1 MIEDLTQAELR
12 LIEAAKRG
20 EVADYSDG
28 NAANND
34 PAQGAS
40 WNGERALRGEM
51 VRQLCLGLNPKWT
64 VDPRGIRI
72 LGARIAADLDL
83 SGANITFPFELERCH
98 VAGSLFLRDVMAM
111 RLSFSGSWLVD
122 GLQAGGL
129 VTKGNVFLNGGFA
142 AKGEVRLLGADIGG
156 VLACG
161 QGSFENPDGEA
172 LSADGMTVKGDV
184 FLNNGFAAKGQ
195 VRFLGADI
203 GGDLACSQGTFE
215 IPDGDALSADR
226 MTVKGTVFLNDGFTA
241 KGKVRFAGADI
252 GSNLACSQGTFEN
265 PDGEA
270 LSADGITVKGG
281 VFLNG
286 GFTAKGKVRLLGA
299 GIGGNLECSQ
309 GTFENPDGEAL
320 SADGM
325 TVKGGV
331 FLDDGFTAK
340 GEVRLLGA
348 DIGGVLGC
356 RQGTFENPDGNALSA
371 DRMTVKGSV
380 FLNDGFTAKGKVRLL
395 GAGIGGNLECSQGT
409 FENPDGDALSADGMT
424 VKGSVFLNDGF
435 TAKGEVRLLGADIGG
450 DLACRQGTFEN
461 PDGNALSADGM
472 TVKGDVFLS
481 NGFTAKGE
489 VRFAGADIGGDL
501 VCRLARFEVTPPL
514 EIRGESAAFS
524 LEGARVKGVLHW
536 REVASLGRVTFA
548 HAKVGG
554 LNDERDSWPTPGS
567 LDLNGFEY
575 SEFASNAPTGSAD
588 RIAWLRR
595 QVSFQPQPYEQAI
608 RVLRHLGHDHDAR
621 RVAIEKQIALRE
633 SGFLN
638 GWGNWWNWFF
648 GVTVSYGYQPWKAL
662 IMALGFCIVGA
673 GAFDLGHG
681 YGLISPT
688 DSRVYFRE
696 EFVNS
701 QGAWLPPQ
709 YPKFNA
715 PIYSVDVFLPIV
727 DLHQESRWL
736 PNMRNNW
743 GWALWLYMWVHILS
757 GWALTSVFVAALT
770 GIIKKD

>member
-72 LGARIAADLDL
+72 LGARIADDLDL

-215 IPDGDALSADR
+215 TPDGDALSADR

-265 PDGEA
+265 PDGE
-270 LSADGITVKGG
+270 
-281 VFLNG
+281 
-286 GFTAKGKVRLLGA
+286 
-299 GIGGNLECSQ
+299 
-309 GTFENPDGEAL
+309 
-320 SADGM
+320 
-325 TVKGGV
+325 
-331 FLDDGFTAK
+331 
-340 GEVRLLGA
+340 
-348 DIGGVLGC
+348 
-356 RQGTFENPDGNALSA
+356 
-371 DRMTVKGSV
+371 
-380 FLNDGFTAKGKVRLL
+380 
-395 GAGIGGNLECSQGT
+395 
-409 FENPDGDALSADGMT
+409 
-424 VKGSVFLNDGF
+424 
-435 TAKGEVRLLGADIGG
+435 
-450 DLACRQGTFEN
+450 
-461 PDGNALSADGM
+461 ALSADGM